1 MALPHKLGRRLLLGL
16 LAGVAVYAGIAIWAD
31 GRKVAETLFALP
43 LWVLPAACALSFLN
57 YVIRFAKWQRYCKLL
72 DIQLE
77 TGTSFLIYLSGM
89 TLSVT
94 PGKMG
99 EVFKSWLVRQVTGK
113 RIHHSAP
120 IVVAERFTDLL
131 GYLIL
136 VAIGGLNTAPEY
148 AWVFWSMLAVC
159 AIALALVGSSA
170 FARWMVAVV
179 ARAPM
184 VNRLA
189 PRVEGALQSTRIL
202 LAPREILMPTAVS
215 VLGWACECTGFWLIA
230 NQVVPDSVPY
240 LYAVFAFAFSAVAGA
255 VAIIAPGGLLI
266 TEGLLG
272 SLLRPKYQPYAETAL
287 GLVGNAAREAA
298 RGKAAAATILARLC
312 TLWFA
317 VGVGFVATALFS
329 KRYGQVQEAPDEPAS
344 DAPGH

>member
-1 MALPHKLGRRLLLGL
+1 
-16 LAGVAVYAGIAIWAD
+16 
-31 GRKVAETLFALP
+31 
-43 LWVLPAACALSFLN
+43 
-57 YVIRFAKWQRYCKLL
+57 
-72 DIQLE
+72 
-77 TGTSFLIYLSGM
+77 
-89 TLSVT
+89 
-94 PGKMG
+94 
-99 EVFKSWLVRQVTGK
+99 
-113 RIHHSAP
+113 
-120 IVVAERFTDLL
+120 
-131 GYLIL
+131 
-136 VAIGGLNTAPEY
+136 
-148 AWVFWSMLAVC
+148 
-159 AIALALVGSSA
+159 
-170 FARWMVAVV
+170 MVAAV
-179 ARAPM
+179 ARAP
-184 VNRLA
+184 VVSRLA

-230 NQVVPDSVPY
+230 NQVGPDSVPY

-272 SLLRPKYQPYAETAL
+272 SLLRPKYQPYAESVL
-287 GLVGNAAREAA
+287 GLVGDAAREVA

-329 KRYGQVQEAPDEPAS
+329 RRYGQVQEAPDEPAS